1 MRFKRLTGAGAAAI
15 AATAIA
21 ACGSSPEGP
30 DSAGASTG
38 DFTGRGP
45 ITLATG
51 KDNTGTLDKA
61 LDEWNRRHPKERVRA
76 IQFSDSPDEQRQR
89 MIQNAELKSSEFTVL
104 NLDVVWTSE
113 FAANRWVL
121 PLPRKAVD
129 TSDDLKPTVDG
140 ASYRGQLYAAPWSS
154 DGALLYY
161 RKDLLKKAGVKPPT
175 TWNEMTEA
183 CKKVREL
190 PEGRGMSCY
199 AGQFD
204 KYEGL
209 TVNFSEMID
218 SAGGTVVDGKG
229 RPSVDSPAAEKGLSF
244 FADAFDSGLISKKA
258 ITYKEEEGRQA
269 FQKGKL
275 VFHRQWP
282 YQWSMASKKDG
293 SSAVAGKFGVAP
305 LPGLKGPG
313 ISSLGGHNLAISS
326 SAKNRATALD
336 FVAFMT
342 SKPIQRKNLLL
353 SSNAPTVASLYDDK
367 KLIEKYPY
375 LPVLKQSLLH
385 ANPRPQVVRY
395 GDTTAAIQEAAYGA
409 LRGQVTPKKALTDL
423 QRKLQAVSKP

>member
-1 MRFKRLTGAGAAAI
+1 MRFKRLTSAGAAVL
-15 AATAIA
+15 AATTIA
-21 ACGSSPEGP
+21 ACGSGP
-30 DSAGASTG
+30 DGTDSADASTG

-76 IQFSDSPDEQRQR
+76 VQLSDSPDEQRQR
-89 MIQNAELKSSEFTVL
+89 MIQNAELKSGEFTVL

-113 FAANRWVL
+113 FAANRWVM

-140 ASYRGQLYAAPWSS
+140 ASYRGQLYAAPWNS

-161 RKDLLKKAGVKPPT
+161 RKDLLKKAGVEPPG
-175 TWNEMTEA
+175 TWDEMTEA

-190 PEGRGMSCY
+190 PEGKGMSCY

-209 TVNFSEMID
+209 TVNFSEMVD
-218 SAGGTVVDGKG
+218 SAGGTVVNSKG
-229 RPSVDSPAAEKGLSF
+229 RPAVDSPAAVKGLSF

-282 YQWSMASKKDG
+282 YQWSMASRTDG
-293 SSAVAGKFGVAP
+293 SSSVAGKFGVAP

-326 SAKNRATALD
+326 SAENRATALD

-342 SKPIQRKNLLL
+342 SKEMQRKNLLL

-375 LPVLKQSLLH
+375 LPVLKKSVQN

-409 LRGQVTPKKALTDL
+409 LRGEVTPRKALAEL